1 MQLNKK
7 ISVPQDIDELTM
19 NLIRRESRTVKQ
31 IGESPVKKIK
41 KLQEESTNGTGI
53 PNLEE

>member
-1 MQLNKK
+1 MKKK

-31 IGESPVKKIK
+31 IGESPVRKIK